1 MDTATA
7 TDLKTFRAET
17 RAWLEANYPESLR
30 RPVKSIEKE
39 IYWGGRTPYFHTPD
53 TKLWFERM
61 YEKGWAVP
69 HWPTEYGGGGLN
81 KQELKILREEMQ
93 ALGCQPPI
101 YSFGISML
109 GPALLK
115 FGNEAQKMRYLNE
128 ITAGKVWWCQ
138 GYSEPGAGSDLAGLQ
153 TSAEDMGDHYLV
165 NGQKV
170 WTSYAD
176 SADMI
181 FCLVRTDPE
190 APKHSGISFLLIDM
204 EAEGVSTRPIKLISG
219 KSPFCETFF
228 DNVKVPKENLVGKL
242 NAGWTIAKY
251 LLTHERSM
259 IGGVGEARKETP
271 LSQIAVKEVGLENG
285 KLADPVLRTKVAQWM
300 MDGASFK
307 LAVERI
313 VDEAKAGQQ
322 MGAKSSFFKYYAT
335 ELNKDKYELMMELG
349 GYDALKWG
357 EDYDGGKLARD
368 MCRTKANSIEGGT
381 SEVQLNI
388 ISKRI
393 LGLPGK

>member
-1 MDTATA
+1 METAIQ
-7 TDLKTFRAET
+7 TDLKTFRMET
-17 RAWLEANYPESLR
+17 RKWLEENCPASMRIPPKGFE
-30 RPVKSIEKE
+30 E
-39 IYWGGRTPYFHTPD
+39 IYGGGKKNKFLSED
-53 TKLWFERM
+53 QKLWFERM
-61 YEKGWAVP
+61 YAKGWAVP
-69 HWPTEYGGGGLN
+69 HWPKEYGGGGLS
-81 KQELKILREEMQ
+81 KEETKVLRQEMRRLQCRP
-93 ALGCQPPI
+93 ALW
-101 YSFGISML
+101 SFGISML

-115 FGNEAQKMRYLNE
+115 FGNEEQRLQHLND
-128 ITAGKVWWCQ
+128 ITSGKIWWCQ

-176 SADMI
+176 KADWI

-204 EAEGVSTRPIKLISG
+204 SSEGVSTRPIKLISG

-228 DNVKVPKENLVGKL
+228 DNVKVPKENLVGKE

-259 IGGVGEARKETP
+259 IGGVGEVSIKK
-271 LSQIAVKEVGLENG
+271 S
-285 KLADPVLRTKVAQWM
+285 LADFAIEKVGKEDGVLADSTLRPEIAKWM
-300 MDGASFK
+300 IDE
-307 LAVERI
+307 AVLGMTIER
-313 VDEAKAGQQ
+313 VTDEAKRGQQ

-335 ELNKDKYELMMELG
+335 ELNKRKYELMLSLG
-349 GYDALKWG
+349 GFDGLEWG
-357 EDYDGGKLARD
+357 ESYNEGKLARD
-368 MCRTKANSIEGGT
+368 MCRTKGNSIEGGT
-381 SEVQLNI
+381 SEIQLNI

>member
-39 IYWGGRTPYFHTPD
+39 IYWGGRNPYFHTPD

-69 HWPTEYGGGGLN
+69 HWPVEYGGGGLS
-81 KQELKILREEMQ
+81 KQEQKILREEMS

-115 FGNEAQKMRYLNE
+115 FGNDHQKMKYLNE

-242 NAGWTIAKY
+242 NSGWSIAKY

-259 IGGVGEARKETP
+259 IGGVGDARKDTP
-271 LSQIAVKEVGLENG
+271 LSQIAIKEVGLEDG
-285 KLADPVLRTKVAQWM
+285 KLADPVLRLKVAQWM

-313 VDEAKAGQQ
+313 LDEAKKGQQ
-322 MGAKSSFFKYYAT
+322 MGAKSSYFKYYAT
-335 ELNKDKYELMMELG
+335 ELNKDKHELMMELG

-357 EDYDGGKLARD
+357 AEYDEGKLARD

>member
-1 MDTATA
+1 MDTATV

-30 RPVKSIEKE
+30 QPVKNQEKE
-39 IYWGGRTPYFHTPD
+39 VYWGGRNPYFHTPD
-53 TKLWFERM
+53 IKLWFDRM

-81 KQELKILREEMQ
+81 KQEQKILREEMTR
-93 ALGCQPPI
+93 LGCRPPI
-101 YSFGISML
+101 FSFGISML

-115 FGNEAQKMRYLNE
+115 FGNEAQKMKYLNE

-242 NAGWTIAKY
+242 NQG
-251 LLTHERSM
+251 
-259 IGGVGEARKETP
+259 
-271 LSQIAVKEVGLENG
+271 GLENG

-300 MDGASFK
+300 IDGASFK

-313 VDEAKAGQQ
+313 LDEAKAGQQ
-322 MGAKSSFFKYYAT
+322 MGAKSSYFKYYAT
-335 ELNKDKYELMMELG
+335 ELNKDKHELMMELG
-349 GYDALKWG
+349 GFDALKWG
-357 EDYDGGKLARD
+357 EAYEDGKLAR
-368 MCRTKANSIEGGT
+368 E
-381 SEVQLNI
+381 LNI

>member
-7 TDLKTFRAET
+7 TDLKTFRADT
-17 RAWLEANYPESLR
+17 RTWLAANYPESLR
-30 RPVKSIEKE
+30 TPVKNQLKE
-39 IYWGGRTPYFHTPD
+39 LFWGGREPYFHTPD

-81 KQELKILREEMQ
+81 KQEQKILREEMS
-93 ALGCQPPI
+93 ALGCRPPI
-101 YSFGISML
+101 FSFGISML

-115 FGNEAQKMRYLNE
+115 FGNEGQKMKYLNE
-128 ITAGKVWWCQ
+128 ITAGKIWWCQ

-176 SADMI
+176 SSDMI
-181 FCLVRTDPE
+181 FCLVRTDPD

-204 EAEGVSTRPIKLISG
+204 AAEGVSTRPIKLISG

-242 NAGWTIAKY
+242 NAGWTIAKF

-259 IGGVGEARKETP
+259 IGGVGDARKETP
-271 LSQIAVKEVGLENG
+271 LNQVAVKEVGLENG

-313 VDEAKAGQQ
+313 IDESKAGQQ

-357 EDYDGGKLARD
+357 EEYEGGKLARD

>member
-7 TDLKTFRAET
+7 TDLKTFRTET

-30 RPVKSIEKE
+30 KPIKSIEKE

-69 HWPTEYGGGGLN
+69 HWPTEYGGGGLT

-128 ITAGKVWWCQ
+128 ITAGKIWWCQ

-242 NAGWTIAKY
+242 NSGWTIAKY

-259 IGGVGEARKETP
+259 IGGVGESRKETP

>member
-30 RPVKSIEKE
+30 KPVKNQEKE
-39 IYWGGRTPYFHTPD
+39 VYWGGRNPYFHTPD
-53 TKLWFERM
+53 TKLWFDRM

-69 HWPTEYGGGGLN
+69 HWPTEYGGGGLS
-81 KQELKILREEMQ
+81 KQEQKVLREEM
-93 ALGCQPPI
+93 ARLGCRPPI
-101 YSFGISML
+101 FSFGISML

-115 FGNEAQKMRYLNE
+115 FGNEHQKMKYLNE

-242 NAGWTIAKY
+242 NQGWTIAKF

-259 IGGVGEARKETP
+259 IGGVGDARKEVP
-271 LSQIAVKEVGLENG
+271 LSQIAIKEVGLDDG
-285 KLADPVLRTKVAQWM
+285 KLADPVLRLKVAQWM
-300 MDGASFK
+300 MDGMSFK

-313 VDEAKAGQQ
+313 LDEAKKGQQ
-322 MGAKSSFFKYYAT
+322 MGAKSSYFKYYAT
-335 ELNKDKYELMMELG
+335 ELNKDKHELMMELG

-357 EDYDGGKLARD
+357 EEYEGGKLARD